1 MKKKLALVLA
11 ASMAAVSLA
20 ACGGGS
26 GDSGTTA
33 AAGGAGT
40 EAADSGT
47 TAAAASGGETALT
60 VAWWGN
66 QTRNERTQAA
76 LDKYSELN
84 PGVTF
89 DGQFSEWSDYW
100 NKLATAA
107 AGHSL
112 PDVIQ
117 MDYAYLDQ
125 YVTNNLLVDLTPY
138 IEDGTL
144 NVDDC
149 SEDIINSGSVD
160 GKVYSIPI
168 GVNAPAMVYNKTI
181 TDQAGIEIKDNM
193 TLDEFVAV
201 SKEIY
206 EKTGCKTNMAY
217 GVSQEILQAMIR
229 GYDGHVLFSD
239 GKLGVDSAEEFV
251 PFFKVYEEGV
261 KEGWYIEPGV
271 FAELAPG
278 SVEQDPLIY
287 GSSPETMSWVAFCWS
302 NQYAAFSNA
311 APEDM
316 ELDLTTWPSK
326 DPKLSNFLKP
336 AQLFSVSVDSKDPVT
351 GVKLIDYWTNSMD
364 CNEILLGE
372 RGVPISSKVAEQLA
386 PSLSD
391 SDQKVIAFINDVVTP
406 NSSQINP
413 PYPNGAS
420 EVSDLIN
427 KLGEKVCYG
436 ELTAEEAAEQLFTE
450 GNKIMAEKA
459 K

>member
-1 MKKKLALVLA
+1 MKKKLVLVLA
-11 ASMAAVSLA
+11 ASMAAASLA
-20 ACGGGS
+20 ACGGSSES
-26 GDSGTTA
+26 GAAATTANDGGTTTA
-33 AAGGAGT
+33 AAVPAP
-40 EAADSGT
+40 AA
-47 TAAAASGGETALT
+47 GGESALI
-60 VAWWGN
+60 VSWWGN
-66 QTRNERTQAA
+66 QTRNERTQSA
-76 LDKYSELN
+76 LDKYTELN

-112 PDVIQ
+112 PDVLQ

-144 NVDDC
+144 NLDDC
-149 SEDIINSGSVD
+149 SEDIINSGSVG

-168 GVNAPAMVYNKTI
+168 GVNAPAMVYNKTV
-181 TDQAGIEIKDNM
+181 TDQAGLEIKDNM

-229 GYDGHVLFSD
+229 GYDGHVLFD
-239 GKLGVDSAEEFV
+239 EGKLGVDSAEEFV

-261 KEGWYIEPGV
+261 KEGWFIEPGV
-271 FAELAPG
+271 FAELTPG
-278 SVEQDPLIY
+278 AIEQDPLIY

-302 NQYAAFSNA
+302 NQFAAFHNS
-311 APEDM
+311 APEGI
-316 ELDLTTWPSK
+316 ELELTTWPSK
-326 DPKLSNFLKP
+326 NPKLSNFLKP
-336 AQLFSVSVDSKDPVT
+336 SQLFSISIDSKDPVT
-351 GVKLIDYWTNSMD
+351 GAKLIDYWTNSMD

-386 PSLSD
+386 PSLSE
-391 SDQKVIAFINDVVTP
+391 SDQKVISFINEVVTP
-406 NSSQINP
+406 NASQINP

-436 ELTAEEAAEQLFTE
+436 EMSAEEAAEQLFAD

>member
-1 MKKKLALVLA
+1 MKKKLAVVLA

-20 ACGGGS
+20 ACGGGAAES
-26 GDSGTTA
+26 GSTTGADSQTTAGAAAENTTA
-33 AAGGAGT
+33 AA
-40 EAADSGT
+40 SGD
-47 TAAAASGGETALT
+47 ASLT

-144 NVDDC
+144 NVDNC
-149 SEDIINSGSVD
+149 SQDIINSGSVD
-160 GKVYSIPI
+160 GKVYSIAI
-168 GVNAPAMVYNKTI
+168 GINAPAMVYNKTI
-181 TDQAGIEIKDNM
+181 TDQAGVEIKDNM

-229 GYDGHVLFSD
+229 GYDGHVLFD
-239 GKLGVDSAEEFV
+239 EGKLGVDSADEFV
-251 PFFKVYEEGV
+251 PFYKVYEDGV
-261 KEGWYIEPGV
+261 KEGWYIEPSV
-271 FAELAPG
+271 FAELTPG
-278 SVEQDPLIY
+278 SIEQDPLIY

-302 NQYAAFSNA
+302 NQYAAFTNA
-311 APEDM
+311 APEDIN
-316 ELDLTTWPSK
+316 LDLTTWPSK
-326 DPKLSNFLKP
+326 DPKKSNFLKP
-336 AQLFSVSVDSKDPVT
+336 SQLFSVSVDSKDPVT
-351 GVKLIDYWTNSMD
+351 GAKIIDYWTNSMD
-364 CNEILLGE
+364 CNEILLAE
-372 RGVPISSKVAEQLA
+372 RGVPISSKVAEELA
-386 PSLSD
+386 PSLTE
-391 SDQKVIAFINDVVTP
+391 SDQKVISFINDVVTP

-413 PYPNGAS
+413 PYPNGSA

-436 ELTAEEAAEQLFTE
+436 ELTAEEAAEQLYTE

>member
-1 MKKKLALVLA
+1 MEAG
-11 ASMAAVSLA
+11 SLA

-26 GDSGTTA
+26 GESTTA
-33 AAGGAGT
+33 AAGNADT
-40 EAADSGT
+40 AAADSGST
-47 TAAAASGGETALT
+47 EAAPAAGGETALT

-76 LDKYSELN
+76 LDKYTELN

-112 PDVIQ
+112 PDVLQ

-144 NVDDC
+144 NLDDC
-149 SEDIINSGSVD
+149 SQDIINSGSVG

-168 GVNAPAMVYNKTI
+168 GVNAPANVYNKNI
-181 TDQAGIEIKDNM
+181 TDQAGVEIKDNM
-193 TLDEFVAV
+193 TLDEFVAA

-206 EKTGCKTNMAY
+206 ENTGCKTNMAY

-229 GYDGHVLFSD
+229 GYDGHVLFDD

-251 PFFKVYEEGV
+251 PFYKVYEEGV

-271 FAELAPG
+271 FAELTPG
-278 SVEQDPLIY
+278 SIEQDPLIY
-287 GSSPETMSWVAFCWS
+287 GSSPATMSWVAFCWS
-302 NQYAAFSNA
+302 NQFAAFNNA
-311 APEDM
+311 APEGM

-326 DPKLSNFLKP
+326 APKLSNFLKP
-336 AQLFSVSVDSKDPVT
+336 SQLFSISVDSKDPVT
-351 GVKLIDYWTNSMD
+351 GAKLIDYWTNSMD

-372 RGVPISSKVAEQLA
+372 RGVPISTKVAEQLA
-386 PSLSD
+386 PSLSE
-391 SDQKVIAFINDVVTP
+391 SDQMVISFINEVVTP

-450 GNKIMAEKA
+450 GNKIMADKA